1 MSILEAVGQYLEDQ
15 SFGVQ
20 GTNIWLSRMLPDPDV
35 SIAVYE
41 YAGRPPVE
49 TMSAGLAIEQ
59 PSLQV
64 VVRAGRDDYPTARD
78 LAEDIRQSLCLV
90 TDQTLSGLRVLRIMP
105 RSSVNPIGLDDKDR
119 PMLSVDYEVQI
130 A

>member
-15 SFGVQ
+15 GFGVQ

-35 SIAVYE
+35 SVAVYE
-41 YAGRPPVE
+41 YAGRPPIE
-49 TMSAGLAIEQ
+49 TMKAGLAIEQ

-78 LAEDIRQSLCLV
+78 KAEAIRQSLCLV